1 MPAKNAASWPAP
13 IAKIARPSG
22 VACRTT
28 AKTTASTPKNAIE
41 YGMCVPRDRDDA
53 DVREVGREAADRV
66 GRQDPLGDAAVERQ
80 RADRHRER
88 RQAEARDEEAVERA
102 EDRAEERRPRSSPA
116 RSASRA

>member
-28 AKTTASTPKNAIE
+28 PKTTARTAKNAIDH
-41 YGMCVPRDRDDA
+41 GMWVPGIGTHA
-53 DVREVGREAADRV
+53 DVREVAREAADRV
-66 GRQDPLGDAAVERQ
+66 GRQDPLRDAAVERQ
-80 RADRHRER
+80 RADRDRER
-88 RQAEARDEEAVERA
+88 RQAEARDQEAVERP
-102 EDRAEERRPRSSPA
+102 EQRAERDARRPSPA